1 MIEGVFQLKLGNIL
15 EEKNKVGYTFVII
28 ITALL
33 MMAIL
38 CPYILVVIDKISITE
53 AIILFFIFVL
63 LGILSIYCF
72 AYYRAIQGD
81 KLILIKTYF
90 KEIMTQIMIIFTALF
105 IKFLYL
111 KDTSNVNAIDT
122 SNVNAIDASNV
133 NGIAFGVV
141 SIFMFVL
148 FWIVFR
154 SVFKNNDILEKNK
167 WLITLRDHIYKLFM
181 FLYHLFLLI
190 LCIVFSRQDIDK
202 LNLSNIFIPFM
213 IFILINALL
222 ICIPAK
228 EKFKIEVSYVNL
240 DYIDIIEHPIYF
252 DDIDDEEKEEADK
265 RIFKIKIDSNEKDIS
280 NLTIHVLNHQYYPA
294 QIVRKNIDTSYIYYV
309 IKNTMNTLSK
319 LKLVLEY
326 DEHGKRK
333 KYRCNVY
340 LNLFRY
346 QTEITIYNPV
356 MEKLNYKYKF
366 RQPSKFLEK
375 SPSEKQY
382 VKELS
387 LLLNNAYYYEDDIML
402 GENTELFR
410 TQELRDIRKWI
421 LHDGKFGVGKSVLDF
436 SFLSAQGYKT
446 IVISPWEENYDNDF
460 LYLIYSKIKN
470 QGKGTN
476 KLNNSVSIFV
486 TAIMIA
492 LITLFWNISKETLNV
507 IHDINIRTNLIN
519 ISKLKEIDIFK
530 YLINFREIFIIIL
543 IMFFSYKLTKILLPN
558 AIVHSKN
565 TTKIHQTYYVQSINN
580 LIQKDNIML
589 VIEDID
595 RLEECAC
602 KDLFRT
608 LSLINSRF
616 SQRKKPLG
624 ILSYN
629 SNNKNLKDI
638 DYDLRNKA
646 IYDKIF
652 KDISLK
658 KSMKTYFKNYITAI
672 ESVTGK
678 SIANKDEMIN
688 KIANNRKLNFRD
700 VHVEL
705 DKIVN
710 QLLNEI

>member
-1 MIEGVFQLKLGNIL
+1 MKLGKML
-15 EEKNKVGYTFVII
+15 EERNKVGYIFAII

-33 MMAIL
+33 MIAIL
-38 CPYILVVIDKISITE
+38 CPYILVVIDKISIIE
-53 AIILFFIFVL
+53 AIILFFIFIL
-63 LGILSIYCF
+63 LGILPIYCF
-72 AYYRAIQGD
+72 AYYRTIQGD
-81 KLILIKTYF
+81 RLIFIKTYF
-90 KEIMTQIMIIFTALF
+90 KAITTQIMIIS
-105 IKFLYL
+105 IVFLIEVSST
-111 KDTSNVNAIDT
+111 KDIN
-122 SNVNAIDASNV
+122 NV
-133 NGIAFGVV
+133 NGIEFGIV
-141 SIFMFVL
+141 SIFLFVL
-148 FWIVFR
+148 FSFL
-154 SVFKNNDILEKNK
+154 FHNILKNK
-167 WLITLRDHIYKLFM
+167 KIFRKCES
-181 FLYHLFLLI
+181 LI
-190 LCIVFSRQDIDK
+190 LRKDMNFKRVIFLNSYLLLKLKVNNADLGISYMPFVFY
-202 LNLSNIFIPFM
+202 
-213 IFILINALL
+213 ILIEALL
-222 ICIPAK
+222 ICIPVT
-228 EKFKIEVSYVNL
+228 EKFKINISYISLNF
-240 DYIDIIEHPIYF
+240 IDIIEHPIYF
-252 DDIDDEEKEEADK
+252 DDIDDEKDEEADK
-265 RIFKIKIDSNEKDIS
+265 RIFKIKFDSNGKDIS
-280 NLTIHVLNHQYYPA
+280 NLKIHVLNHQYYPA
-294 QIVRKNIDTSYIYYV
+294 QIEKGNIDTSYIYFV
-309 IKNTMNTLSK
+309 IKNTTNTLSK

-326 DEHGKRK
+326 EKHGKRK
-333 KYRCNVY
+333 KYRCNIY

-356 MEKLNYKYKF
+356 IEMLHYALFFK
-366 RQPSKFLEK
+366 QPSKFLRK
-375 SPSEKQY
+375 SPSKKQY

-460 LYLIYSKIKN
+460 LYLIYSKIKDN
-470 QGKGTN
+470 TKGLN
-476 KLNNSVSIFV
+476 KLDKSVKIFEI
-486 TAIMIA
+486 AMIIA
-492 LITLFWNISKETLNV
+492 LYTLINQIIHLLTILSNHIHEIIKLYFMGALNKNDV
-507 IHDINIRTNLIN
+507 YKNLIN
-519 ISKLKEIDIFK
+519 LLNDYGVINF
-530 YLINFREIFIIIL
+530 LINSKDIIL
-543 IMFFSYKLTKILLPN
+543 ICGSVFIAYIITKYLLPY

-565 TTKIHQTYYVQSINN
+565 TTKIHQSYYVQSIDN

-595 RLEECAC
+595 RLEESAC

-658 KSMKTYFKNYITAI
+658 KSMVIYFENYINAI
-672 ESVTGK
+672 ETVAGK
-678 SIANKDEMIN
+678 SIANKDGMITY
-688 KIANNRKLNFRD
+688 IANNRKLNFRD

-710 QLLNEI
+710 QVLNEI